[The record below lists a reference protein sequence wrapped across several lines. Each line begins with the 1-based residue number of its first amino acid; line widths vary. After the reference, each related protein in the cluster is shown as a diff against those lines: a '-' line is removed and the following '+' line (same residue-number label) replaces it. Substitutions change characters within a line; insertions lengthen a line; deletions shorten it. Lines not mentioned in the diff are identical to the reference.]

1 MTLMSRAGEGGGV
14 QKETRRRGRPSLA
27 EQLGRRRADSEG
39 SILDSFK
46 RKREDEEEQ
55 ERLRAEKEIEE
66 EFLKAR
72 KVGRSPPTKKTEV
85 VIRTAET
92 PDSQKTEQEKEMDV
106 KLDKLMEA
114 VLAVKKDM
122 EELRK
127 DNRDLRQGMQDLR
140 DEWKSR
146 DEIWEKERKEMRG
159 RIEVL
164 EAKKDQAEGLTGRLE
179 GLERKEE
186 TREKRERR
194 NNITLRGEDLP
205 RKETPKDT
213 VEYVLRHELQVEAEI
228 EEAYWVGKGEKRGL
242 LIAKLKSWQQK
253 RAVMLKKGTLKE
265 KKLFIDNDLTKK
277 EREIQKN
284 IKDIAKAEREQ
295 GAKVKVGYRKVK
307 INDKTFI
314 WKEDGG
320 LKEVNFRSRQ
330 SSVNL

>member
-1 MTLMSRAGEGGGV
+1 M
-14 QKETRRRGRPSLA
+14 A
-27 EQLGRRRADSEG
+27 EQLGRSRAGSEG
-39 SILDSFK
+39 SILDTFK
-46 RKREDEEEQ
+46 RKRGGEEEQ

-72 KVGRSPPTKKTEV
+72 KIGRSPPTKKTEA
-85 VIRTAET
+85 VIGTAVT
-92 PDSQKTEQEKEMDV
+92 PVCQETEQDREMD
-106 KLDKLMEA
+106 KLDKLMEV
-114 VLAVKKDM
+114 VLAVKNEL

-127 DNRDLRQGMQDLR
+127 DNRELR
-140 DEWKSR
+140 DEWKRR
-146 DEIWEKERKEMRG
+146 DEIWENERKEMRG
-159 RIEVL
+159 RIEVM
-164 EAKKDQAEGLTGRLE
+164 EAKKDQAERLTERLE

-186 TREKRERR
+186 AREKRERR

-228 EEAYWVGKGEKRGL
+228 EEAYWVGRGEKRGL

-253 RAVMLKKGTLKE
+253 RAVMLKKSTLKD
-265 KKLFIDNDLTKK
+265 KRLFIDNDLTKK

-320 LKEVNFRSRQ
+320 LKEVNFWSRQ
-330 SSVNL
+330 SSVNH

>member
-1 MTLMSRAGEGGGV
+1 M

-27 EQLGRRRADSEG
+27 EELGRRRADSEG

-46 RKREDEEEQ
+46 RKREGEEEQ

-72 KVGRSPPTKKTEV
+72 KVGRSPPMKKTEV
-85 VIRTAET
+85 IIGTAET
-92 PDSQKTEQEKEMDV
+92 PNSRKTEQEKEINA

-114 VLAVKKDM
+114 VLAVKKNL

-164 EAKKDQAEGLTGRLE
+164 EAKKFQAEGLTGRLE

-186 TREKRERR
+186 GREKRR
-194 NNITLRGEDLP
+194 
-205 RKETPKDT
+205 
-213 VEYVLRHELQVEAEI
+213 
-228 EEAYWVGKGEKRGL
+228 
-242 LIAKLKSWQQK
+242 
-253 RAVMLKKGTLKE
+253 E
-265 KKLFIDNDLTKK
+265 KK
-277 EREIQKN
+277 
-284 IKDIAKAEREQ
+284 
-295 GAKVKVGYRKVK
+295 
-307 INDKTFI
+307 
-314 WKEDGG
+314 
-320 LKEVNFRSRQ
+320 
-330 SSVNL
+330 